1 MGFDVIEAES
11 GDHCLNLLNSI
22 NPDIIFMDLAMPGI
36 DGWETIYK
44 IKRKFSDKNFIFAII
59 SANAFEINTE
69 NNVGITSESFF
80 TKPVSIDELLR
91 FIGDKLSLKW
101 ITHTVEPT
109 SPSLFEID
117 YSYPP
122 DEYLNKI
129 KNSIDAGYWK
139 GILIVLDEVIYTNK
153 KYQDFVNHS
162 RTLASQFKLDELRLF
177 IDKGLSR

>member
-1 MGFDVIEAES
+1 MMVVDNEEIDRTLLKSFLGPLGFDVIEAES

-80 TKPVSIDELLR
+80 TKPDLIKTTIFFGRYLSINR
-91 FIGDKLSLKW
+91 
-101 ITHTVEPT
+101 
-109 SPSLFEID
+109 
-117 YSYPP
+117 
-122 DEYLNKI
+122 
-129 KNSIDAGYWK
+129 
-139 GILIVLDEVIYTNK
+139 LI
-153 KYQDFVNHS
+153 
-162 RTLASQFKLDELRLF
+162 
-177 IDKGLSR
+177 